1 MRDVSDAGTSKLT
14 RGMSEHGREVFISAI
29 GQVWRAQRTHLPQ
42 KVVAQPSDVAG
53 ADEYVQWGTAP
64 ERGHELRV
72 DVTFCYW
79 PMQCRVRVVPGMRKT
94 YSYSAVR
101 PDSIDCLMVD
111 WTAEVMSS
119 RAEYGMQMLRIA
131 LGHAQHGSTTVRG

>member
-1 MRDVSDAGTSKLT
+1 
-14 RGMSEHGREVFISAI
+14 
-29 GQVWRAQRTHLPQ
+29 
-42 KVVAQPSDVAG
+42 
-53 ADEYVQWGTAP
+53 
-64 ERGHELRV
+64 
-72 DVTFCYW
+72 
-79 PMQCRVRVVPGMRKT
+79 MRKT